1 MAGVVA
7 AHGIAAGMQAN
18 ARQLASRKA
27 ARRDERRRDKF
38 DTRWRNATT
47 CVPSTTPLIPWPVMV
62 MPKIVLSKLL
72 NRIVASLRS
81 RAAKKRN
88 KPKMVKTYG
97 VLPVYEADNPP
108 KITYL
113 AANLAAAS

>member
-7 AHGIAAGMQAN
+7 AHGIAAGMQAI

-27 ARRDERRRDKF
+27 ARRKERRRDNF
-38 DTRWRNATT
+38 DTRWRSATT

-88 KPKMVKTYG
+88 RAKLSDVQ
-97 VLPVYEADNPP
+97 VLGQFMRLTKYREISHLVAIWP
-108 KITYL
+108 
-113 AANLAAAS
+113 

>member
-7 AHGIAAGMQAN
+7 AHGIAAGMQAI

-27 ARRDERRRDKF
+27 ARRNEKRRDNF
-38 DTRWRNATT
+38 DTRWRSATT

-81 RAAKKRN
+81 RAAKRETNQKWSKRTVFCQFMRLTIHQN
-88 KPKMVKTYG
+88 HAFG
-97 VLPVYEADNPP
+97 GQFGRR
-108 KITYL
+108 I
-113 AANLAAAS
+113 